1 MAVNATGTVKRLYV
15 TYGASGQGL
24 TFIRI
29 NIPPAEQPKDRYF
42 RLEQNHPNYD
52 ALYSL
57 ALSAAINGYR
67 LRIRTEQ
74 DITPTEVAQVRYMV
88 VDW

>member
-1 MAVNATGTVKRLYV
+1 MTVFAAGTVTRLYV

-29 NIPPAEQPKDRYF
+29 NIPPAEQPKDNYF
-42 RLEQNHPNYD
+42 RLEQNHPNYN

-57 ALSAAINGYR
+57 ALSAAINRYV
-67 LRIRTEQ
+67 LRIRTES
-74 DITPTEVAQVRYMV
+74 DITPAEVAQVRYLF